1 MKIRFYYVRHGET
14 LFNKKGR
21 VSGVSDSPLT
31 KTGIIQAKRAGAA
44 LHDIWFDRAFV
55 SPAERCINTAAYV
68 LEGKNVPVEIIDG
81 LHEYDFG
88 RLEGSRF
95 TSHPDELKQCFD
107 LMDFSAVDGES
118 RAKCEVRVRET
129 FREIISK
136 CSDGDR
142 VLIAG
147 HGYFEMF
154 MLRTLL
160 NKDVD
165 AFRRL
170 READHRSPMPN
181 GGIMAFDYDDGEYY
195 TLSMPHEPETYMPF
209 AEDKKVTFY
218 YVRHGETLFNMYN
231 RMQGACDSPLTANG
245 IHQAESA
252 RDALKYIDFA
262 FAYTS
267 SAKRAR
273 DTAEIIT
280 APHGIEA
287 EPTPLLKEVNFG
299 DFEAVVRDSWADE
312 INERHMTENW
322 KDVGGED
329 ANDVKLRILKM
340 LDLASRRARNNE
352 NVLLVSHG
360 TYYLNILWQIFGI
373 DREAYFTECRKNGR
387 QGMPNGGIFVFEYF
401 NGDYKVRELMM
412 SPEEALKKFG

>member
-136 CSDGDR
+136 CS
-142 VLIAG
+142 
-147 HGYFEMF
+147 
-154 MLRTLL
+154 
-160 NKDVD
+160 
-165 AFRRL
+165 
-170 READHRSPMPN
+170 
-181 GGIMAFDYDDGEYY
+181 MA
-195 TLSMPHEPETYMPF
+195 T
-209 AEDKKVTFY
+209 V
-218 YVRHGETLFNMYN
+218 
-231 RMQGACDSPLTANG
+231 C
-245 IHQAESA
+245 
-252 RDALKYIDFA
+252 
-262 FAYTS
+262 
-267 SAKRAR
+267 
-273 DTAEIIT
+273 
-280 APHGIEA
+280 
-287 EPTPLLKEVNFG
+287 
-299 DFEAVVRDSWADE
+299 
-312 INERHMTENW
+312 
-322 KDVGGED
+322 
-329 ANDVKLRILKM
+329 
-340 LDLASRRARNNE
+340 
-352 NVLLVSHG
+352 
-360 TYYLNILWQIFGI
+360 
-373 DREAYFTECRKNGR
+373 
-387 QGMPNGGIFVFEYF
+387 
-401 NGDYKVRELMM
+401 
-412 SPEEALKKFG
+412 